1 MWPVIIKHFLDRQK
15 KVFQY
20 FKKRGFLMGISGMAH
35 HIKRLDII
43 QLWIQYENGILI
55 PSSASLS
62 NVKGQSHLK
71 GHKKFPVSGWFLVLI
86 EQHSHEADSWWLLL
100 TRIGETLHAALGN
113 MRMAFGGKN
122 NNNKTLKPKHQQ
134 NAPQQVMIQHG
145 EEQDFTI

>member
-1 MWPVIIKHFLDRQK
+1 
-15 KVFQY
+15 
-20 FKKRGFLMGISGMAH
+20 MGISGMAR
-35 HIKRLDII
+35 HIKRLDVI

-86 EQHSHEADSWWLLL
+86 EQHSHDADSRWLLL
-100 TRIGETLHAALGN
+100 TRIRETLHTALGN

-122 NNNKTLKPKHQQ
+122 NNNKTLKTKHQQ
-134 NAPQQVMIQHG
+134 NAPQLVMIQHG
-145 EEQDFTI
+145 EEQDFII